1 MDAEQLKTLAIR
13 LAALTDALEERS
25 QQAVQSVSASGERLD
40 QTARALGQNVQ
51 WQSAEAIRSMGA
63 QAQAAVTQGMQAAFD
78 RCAFELQQA
87 ADLATR
93 SAQALQAQHEGVQR
107 AQRGLLWR
115 ASLALLVG
123 AALAAGVS
131 GFLLWK
137 SAQAAQSA
145 EFSEAILRATQSGAI
160 TQCDERLCVRV
171 PKNAPRYSGNSDY
184 VLVR

>member
-1 MDAEQLKTLAIR
+1 MDAEQIKTLAIR
-13 LAALTDALEERS
+13 LAALADVLDERS
-25 QQAVQSVSASGERLD
+25 QQAVQAVSASGERLD
-40 QTARALGQNVQ
+40 QSARALSQNVQ
-51 WQSAEAIRSMGA
+51 WVASEAIRSMGA
-63 QAQAAVTQGMQAAFD
+63 QAQAAVTQGMQSAFD

-93 SAQALQAQHEGVQR
+93 SAQALQAQHEGMQR
-107 AQRGLLWR
+107 SQRGLLWR

-123 AALAAGVS
+123 AVLAAGVS

-137 SAQAAQSA
+137 GAQAAQSA
-145 EFSEAILRATQSGAI
+145 EFSESILRATQSGAI

-184 VLVR
+184 VLLR